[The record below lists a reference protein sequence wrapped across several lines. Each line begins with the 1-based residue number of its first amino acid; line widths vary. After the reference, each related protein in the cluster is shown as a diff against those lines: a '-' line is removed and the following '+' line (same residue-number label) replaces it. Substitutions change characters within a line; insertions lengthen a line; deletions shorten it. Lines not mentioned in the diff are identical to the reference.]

1 MRLSETWGR
10 QRESRSRYVVRPLS
24 SWLGRPLREA
34 SLRTS
39 SRLLDSTMEADH
51 RPSAKGLSVAL
62 ELAAV
67 IPLRGPVITP
77 RPFVVRAAAGSS
89 YLPSTTW
96 PRCFS
101 GVSAPVRIT
110 FNPVTRARWRGYGTA
125 LTRPGFSRLR
135 HYRGCCFRSK
145 SLVIPDAG
153 WCSLSC
159 TFWRQLSSLATGRRP
174 LRPPCGGRGH
184 RRPSLSASRP
194 RSPRYV
200 SCHGGGALSAARSS
214 RQWPLLRR

>member
-1 MRLSETWGR
+1 M
-10 QRESRSRYVVRPLS
+10 
-24 SWLGRPLREA
+24 GRPIGPPLRWHGRPSATRWHERH
-34 SLRTS
+34 LVCTS
-39 SRLLDSTMEADH
+39 SRLRDSMIEADH

-77 RPFVVRAAAGSS
+77 RPYVVRAAAGSS
-89 YLPSTTW
+89 YFPSTTW

-101 GVSAPVRIT
+101 GASAPVRIT
-110 FNPVTRARWRGYGTA
+110 FNPVTRSRWRGYGTA

-145 SLVIPDAG
+145 SLVFPDAG
-153 WCSLSC
+153 
-159 TFWRQLSSLATGRRP
+159 TGRCFLHVGVSSVLWLPDVGRCV
-174 LRPPCGGRGH
+174 LLVGGRGH
-184 RRPSLSASRP
+184 RRPSLSASRS

-200 SCHGGGALSAARSS
+200 SCHGGCALSAARSS
-214 RQWPLLRR
+214 RQWLLLRR

>member
-1 MRLSETWGR
+1 M
-10 QRESRSRYVVRPLS
+10 
-24 SWLGRPLREA
+24 
-34 SLRTS
+34 RTS

-89 YLPSTTW
+89 YLLSTTW

-153 WCSLSC
+153 RCSLSC
-159 TFWRQLSSLATGRRP
+159 TLASTQFSGYRTSAAASSLWGARSPSSLALRLQATQPP
-174 LRPPCGGRGH
+174 LRELPWGGCPVGG
-184 RRPSLSASRP
+184 SL
-194 RSPRYV
+194 
-200 SCHGGGALSAARSS
+200 
-214 RQWPLLRR
+214 

>member
-1 MRLSETWGR
+1 M
-10 QRESRSRYVVRPLS
+10 
-24 SWLGRPLREA
+24 
-34 SLRTS
+34 
-39 SRLLDSTMEADH
+39 
-51 RPSAKGLSVAL
+51 
-62 ELAAV
+62 

-89 YLPSTTW
+89 YLLSTSTTW

-153 WCSLSC
+153 RSSLSC
-159 TFWRQLSSLATGRRP
+159 SLASAQFSGYRTSAAASSLWGARSPSSLALRLQATQPP
-174 LRPPCGGRGH
+174 LRELPWGGVPCRRLALAASGRSSEARDRRVAGRPPQGQQGAPERT
-184 RRPSLSASRP
+184 
-194 RSPRYV
+194 
-200 SCHGGGALSAARSS
+200 HGTAARSFVATAGLVS
-214 RQWPLLRR
+214 RVED